1 MKRFLLFLLL
11 PPFLLLSCEKETVLT
26 LDQATISFTDVGGSQ
41 AVSLTANKPWTVS
54 SNQSWCKVSPSG
66 GEEAASSKITIACDA
81 NTSYDERSCT
91 VTFTCA
97 ELTKTVSVTQAT
109 NNGLLVPQTEYN
121 ITNAT
126 QQLEIKV
133 QSNVQFNVEVED
145 DCSDWVKLV
154 STKSLKE
161 STILLEVSRND
172 SYEQRSGH
180 ITVRQTDGSLWNGA
194 IIIQAPASYL
204 KAEEDSYTLS
214 YLEQEIE
221 IPIISNTDFSIEIEN
236 GTSWITVLETK
247 SMKET
252 IVSLKVEENPGA
264 RRVGKVFLKGKDI
277 MTEVQIIQ
285 DNDYYIMFE
294 DKNVEA
300 CCLKYDTNRDGR
312 LSYEEASSIKQINDL
327 FGDSKHFKSFD
338 EFRYFTGVTQI
349 PESMFENWDQL
360 RKITIPDSVTEIC
373 AYAFNRCTS
382 LTEIHLSCNL
392 KNIGT
397 YSFSNTGFRQIA
409 LPDGLEQI
417 EDYAFYNT
425 KLESITIPGTVAD
438 ISQGSFQDNNSLKSV
453 IIEEGVQS
461 VLSEA
466 FKKCHSLDTV
476 SFANSIKSIG
486 YSAFYYCDNLRVA
499 DLPNDLEYIGDWAFV
514 LCFKLTD
521 VHFRE
526 KINSIGIQAFDSCN
540 LTSLLLPQ
548 SLRVIGGNA
557 FPCNSLTRID
567 VFWHIP
573 PGIPTGNWDPFY
585 GTKCPIYIPK
595 GSIDT
600 YRNNWSW
607 SQYGDRF
614 IEREE

>member
-1 MKRFLLFLLL
+1 MKRCVLLL
-11 PPFLLLSCEKETVLT
+11 LSLVTALVVSASCEKETVLT
-26 LDQATISFTDVGGSQ
+26 LDQATISFTDVGGLQ

-97 ELTKTVSVTQAT
+97 ELTKTVSVTQAA

-214 YLEQEIE
+214 YLEQVIE
-221 IPIISNTDFSIEIEN
+221 IPIISNIDFSIEIEN

-247 SMKET
+247 SMKEK

-360 RKITIPDSVTEIC
+360 RKITIPDSVTEIG
-373 AYAFNRCTS
+373 AYAFNRCES
-382 LTEIHLSCNL
+382 LVSITLSNRTER
-392 KNIGT
+392 IGT
-397 YSFSNTGFRQIA
+397 YAFSNTGIQNIN
-409 LPDGLEQI
+409 LPTSLKEIG
-417 EDYAFYNT
+417 DYAFLN
-425 KLESITIPGTVAD
+425 SQINNISIPGSVRNIAT
-438 ISQGSFQDNNSLKSV
+438 GSFSNCKNLK
-453 IIEEGVQS
+453 
-461 VLSEA
+461 
-466 FKKCHSLDTV
+466 TV
-476 SFANSIKSIG
+476 EFEVGTEMILKESFANTPLERVSFSNSITEIGSKAFGNCKVLKKIVFPESLKGIG
-486 YSAFYYCDNLRVA
+486 YM
-499 DLPNDLEYIGDWAFV
+499 AFV
-514 LCFKLTD
+514 DCSNLEEI
-521 VHFRE
+521 HFCE
-526 KINSIGIQAFDSCN
+526 GLQYIGIQSFLQCYRLAYVEIPASVTQID
-540 LTSLLLPQ
+540 
-548 SLRVIGGNA
+548 GNA
-557 FPCNSLTRID
+557 FYSCGLDRVDFYRATPPWLGPH
-567 VFWHIP
+567 VFSSRETI
-573 PGIPTGNWDPFY
+573 FY
-585 GTKCPIYIPK
+585 VPK
-595 GSIDT
+595 GSLEV
-600 YRNNWSW
+600 YRQSW
-607 SQYGDRF
+607 PEWGDR
-614 IEREE
+614 IKEREEE